1 MDFRLYSRGMVS
13 LPRTST
19 SNRLLLSGISALV
32 VDDHPHSREYLDD
45 ALSYHGA
52 AVIAVRSA
60 ARALEIVARFTPTI
74 VICDIA
80 MPDHDG
86 VWLLRELRRH
96 QQATGWYVPVVAL
109 TAGMSRPSRED
120 FDLILT
126 KPCNLDTLCWKI
138 FQLTR
143 GIEENIETA

>member
-1 MDFRLYSRGMVS
+1 MAS
-13 LPRTST
+13 LHRPST
-19 SNRLLLSGISALV
+19 TNRSLLSGISVLV
-32 VDDHPHSREYLDD
+32 VDDHAHSREYLDD

-52 AVIAVRSA
+52 AVIAVQSA

-80 MPDHDG
+80 MPRHDG
-86 VWLLRELRRH
+86 VWLLRRLRDH

-109 TAGMSRPSRED
+109 TAGMSRPFRED
-120 FDLILT
+120 FDAILT
-126 KPCNLDTLCWKI
+126 KPCNLDTLCWRI

-143 GIEENIETA
+143 GIEENIQTA